1 MSIGEKIRAAV
12 EAVGLGHV
20 ASSHHVLT
28 VSIGVATMQGE
39 AFTSSR
45 ALVDAADQALY
56 AAKDAG
62 RNRVSSYGPGVPA
75 AEGSAITVVGR

>member
-1 MSIGEKIRAAV
+1 
-12 EAVGLGHV
+12 
-20 ASSHHVLT
+20 VLT

-75 AEGSAITVVGR
+75 AEGSATTVVGR